1 MGGENNAESD
11 LMNEQPS
18 RLPLGLR
25 TIALF
30 EGAKGL
36 LALAAVCGLLSLRH
50 TDLHAVTD
58 AFLLRHGIDPER
70 HYTRLFIETVARVTN
85 HHAGQLIGVGIAY
98 GLIRLA
104 EGYGLWRG
112 KHWAEWF
119 AVISAGLYLP
129 VELVSFAHRA
139 RPFTAGII
147 LLNVVLIYYLGRLLA
162 RQRAERKGRLSAGMK
177 SLASALLV
185 LGFTAGRTSS
195 AADATHTAE
204 DLKREAAAGEF
215 TAKIKEANYPALF
228 EAAAKEFLV
237 PADILKGVAFAETRW
252 EQLTWPPEQ
261 ITSPETSIPR
271 PYGIMSLWDNKR
283 LGHSLKEAAA
293 LIGKSTDELKRD
305 AYQNIRGG
313 AALLR
318 QIYDANPKP
327 EGTTAADIESWR
339 YAIRQY
345 CGIPEPDLNARHVLD
360 IYVFISQGYHQ
371 HGIEW
376 DGRPVNLEPIREET
390 RRIVAEEKAQ
400 RETRMVAN
408 SNLMETPVPQLVA
421 STGPVPEASIEKD
434 PTRRTIPPPAPVTA
448 ATPEAAERRKTV
460 WMILLVLAAV
470 AGSSLLRRLRSR
482 PGPS

>member
-1 MGGENNAESD
+1 LGGENHAESD

-30 EGAKGL
+30 EAAKGL
-36 LALAAVCGLLSLRH
+36 LALAAVCGVLSLRH

-58 AFLLRHGIDPER
+58 AFLLRHGVNPER

-85 HHAGQLIGVGIAY
+85 HHAGQLAAVGIAY
-98 GLIRLA
+98 AVIRIA

-129 VELVSFAHRA
+129 LELVHFARRP

-147 LLNVVLIYYLGRLLA
+147 LLNIVLIYYLGKLLA
-162 RQRAERKGRLSAGMK
+162 RQRAERKSRLSAKMK
-177 SLASALLV
+177 SVVSVLLV
-185 LGFTAGRTSS
+185 LAFAAVKAAG
-195 AADATHTAE
+195 AADAVQTEE
-204 DLKREAAAGEF
+204 DLKRKAAIAEF
-215 TAKIKEANYPALF
+215 AAKRKAANYPALF
-228 EAAAKEFLV
+228 DAAAKEFKV

-252 EQLTWPPEQ
+252 EQLMWPPAEAA
-261 ITSPETSIPR
+261 SPETGMPR
-271 PYGIMSLWDNKR
+271 PCGIMSLWDNKR
-283 LGHSLKEAAA
+283 FGHSLIEAAA
-293 LIGKSTDELKRD
+293 LIGKTTDELKQD

-339 YAIRQY
+339 YAIRKY

-371 HGIEW
+371 YGIEW
-376 DGRPVNLEPIREET
+376 EGRLVNLEPIREET
-390 RRIVAEEKAQ
+390 RRIVAEEEAK
-400 RETRMVAN
+400 REARMAAN
-408 SNLMETPVPQLVA
+408 SNMVETPAPQLAA
-421 STGPVPEASIEKD
+421 SPEALSE
-434 PTRRTIPPPAPVTA
+434 PPMARNPNRPAAPPAAPVA
-448 ATPEAAERRKTV
+448 EAAPGAAQRWKTG
-460 WMILLVLAAV
+460 WMILLVLAVV
-470 AGSSLLRRLRSR
+470 AGSYLLQRLRSR
-482 PGPS
+482 SDRS